1 MYESV
6 ASHVRCIVSSCTDA
20 SCARMTHAL
29 AKANAGASGDQLA
42 EREEDADMHAD
53 LVARDDE
60 FVGVVFQV
68 IGR

>member
-1 MYESV
+1 
-6 ASHVRCIVSSCTDA
+6 
-20 SCARMTHAL
+20 MTHAL